1 MSTKT
6 LPDVC
11 LLRKLLRYDPETG
24 SLYWLPRPSEMFPKP
39 QQANTWNTKNAGKET
54 FTLTHKGYKQGTIFD
69 AKFRAHRVAWALY
82 YGAWP
87 ALHLDHI
94 NGDRTDNRITN
105 LREVVR
111 SENQRNQKRRT
122 DNTSG
127 ATGVSWY
134 VLQGKWVAEIY
145 VDGKKKNLGY
155 FDTYEEAVSARK
167 LAEVT
172 HGYHPNHGRV

>member
-11 LLRKLLRYDPETG
+11 LLRKLLRYEPETG
-24 SLYWLPRPSEMFPKP
+24 RLYWLPRPVNMFPKP
-39 QQANTWNTKNAGKET
+39 QQAKTWNTKNAGRET

-87 ALHLDHI
+87 TLHLDHI
-94 NGDRTDNRITN
+94 NGDRTDNRIVN
-105 LREVVR
+105 LREVTR
-111 SENQRNQKRRT
+111 GENQQNQRRRT

-127 ATGVSWY
+127 VTGVSWY
-134 VLQGKWVAEIY
+134 AAQGKWVAEIY
-145 VDGKKKNLGY
+145 VGGRKKNLGY
-155 FDTYEEAVSARK
+155 FNTFDEAVAARK
-167 LAEVT
+167 QAETT